1 MDACQDSPVKTK
13 RETTA
18 TIQSS
23 LIRRLRL
30 GQATSR
36 VELARQLKLAPST
49 IGIYVDELIAD
60 GFLREGR
67 KDRRTS
73 GRPPTILE
81 LNPHAGRFVG
91 IDFEARMLRTI
102 VVDFSHQTLNE
113 RQYAILWSDGVDEV
127 LAKIELAV
135 DEITGKGPPLL
146 GVGIAVP
153 GLIDSRRGV
162 ALHYRHIRGWRNVPL
177 VERISKRF
185 DCPIYLEKNVRAMA
199 LAEQR
204 FGQGRGVDSFLCVG
218 VRSGIAAGLVVDG
231 RLLYGHD
238 HLAGEIGCWPCDA
251 GDGQAEGQTLEQRA
265 SVAAVLGHLDAV
277 RAGRP
282 TSLTLKRQR
291 ISLDDALEAARA
303 GDELTREILER
314 SARVVGRA
322 IAQFSQLLNPSKV
335 IVAGPFA
342 ELGDMFMQPMRE
354 EVSKLAAAPHNTPP
368 SVAASQLGAFAGA
381 IGAAALAVHQWRL
394 AA

>member
-1 MDACQDSPVKTK
+1 MSKLKTK

-23 LIRRLRL
+23 LIGRLRL

-49 IGIYVDELIAD
+49 IGLYVDELIAD

-81 LNPHAGRFVG
+81 LNPQAGRFVG
-91 IDFEARMLRTI
+91 IDFEARTLRTI

-113 RQYAILWSDGVDEV
+113 REYAILWSDGVDEV

-153 GLIDSRRGV
+153 GLIDSRRGM

-177 VERISKRF
+177 VDHVSRRF
-185 DCPIYLEKNVRAMA
+185 ACPIYLENNVRAMA

-204 FGQGRGVDSFLCVG
+204 FGQGHGLDCFLCVG
-218 VRSGIAAGLVVDG
+218 IRSGIAAGLVVDG

-238 HLAGEIGCWPCDA
+238 HLAGEIGCWPCD
-251 GDGQAEGQTLEQRA
+251 GDGSGGANQTLEQRA
-265 SVAAVLGHLDAV
+265 SVAAVLGRLADAV
-277 RAGRP
+277 RSGRE
-282 TSLTLKRQR
+282 TSLVLKRQR
-291 ISLDDALEAARA
+291 ITLDDALEAARA
-303 GDELTREILER
+303 GDELTREVLEQ
-314 SARVVGRA
+314 SARAVGRA
-322 IAQFSQLLNPSKV
+322 IAQFSQLLNPAKV
-335 IVAGPFA
+335 IVAGPLA
-342 ELGDMFMQPMRE
+342 ELGDVFLQPMRQ
-354 EVSKLAAAPHNTPP
+354 VVADLTAAPHNTPP
-368 SVAASQLGAFAGA
+368 AVVASQLGAYAGA
-381 IGAAALAVHQWRL
+381 IGAAALAVHRWRL
-394 AA
+394 AT